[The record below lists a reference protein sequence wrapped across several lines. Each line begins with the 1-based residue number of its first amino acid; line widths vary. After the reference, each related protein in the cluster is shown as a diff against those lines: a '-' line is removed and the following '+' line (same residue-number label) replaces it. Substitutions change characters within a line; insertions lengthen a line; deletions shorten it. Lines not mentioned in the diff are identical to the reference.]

1 MGKLDGRV
9 VIITGG
15 GKGIGAA
22 YSVAAAAEG
31 AKICVADVVPI
42 ERTLTAIKQVGG
54 EGFGLQCDVSRRK
67 EVEAM
72 FSATAER
79 FGDVHGLVNNA
90 ALFAELPV
98 GPMEQL
104 SSELFDRVLNT
115 NIRGSFECIRAAL
128 PYMRKNKYGKIVN
141 VCSGVVWLGSPLMSA
156 YTASKGGVLALT
168 RSSARELGAD
178 GIRVNAIAPG
188 LTESEGVLEHPWQL
202 QFQDKAVA
210 NQSLSRPE
218 QPTDLTGTVNFLLS
232 ADSDFMTG
240 QTLVVDGG
248 GVMH

>member
-22 YSVAAAAEG
+22 YSVAAAEEG
-31 AKICVADVVPI
+31 AKICVADVVPT
-42 ERTLTAIKQVGG
+42 ERTLKAIKQVGG
-54 EGFGLQCDVSRRK
+54 EAFGLQCDVSSRK

-79 FGDVHGLVNNA
+79 FGEVHGLVNNA

-98 GPMEQL
+98 GPLEQL

-188 LTESEGVLEHPWQL
+188 LTESEGALEHPWQL